1 MAKKD
6 MNNPNKPAV
15 KTRSVKGTK
24 VQTVAGK
31 TYYSRDS
38 KPAIDNTGKQT
49 RETLSISKDM
59 KGTKKAI
66 RKSEVAGI
74 NQAPKAK
81 PRGARGR

>member
-49 RETLSISKDM
+49 RETLSVSKDM
-59 KGTKKAI
+59 KGTKKSI
-66 RKSEVAGI
+66 RKGEVAGL
-74 NQAPKAK
+74 NQASKAK